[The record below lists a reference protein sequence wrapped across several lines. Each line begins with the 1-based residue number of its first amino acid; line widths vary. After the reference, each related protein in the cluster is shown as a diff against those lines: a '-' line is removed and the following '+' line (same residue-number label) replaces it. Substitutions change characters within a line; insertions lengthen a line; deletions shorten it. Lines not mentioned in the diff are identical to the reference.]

1 MISSSYLDDDEEV
14 VEHTDM
20 QVSLNDDSSS
30 EADAKAGVFI
40 LVAL

>member
-1 MISSSYLDDDEEV
+1 MISSSYLDEEEEV

-20 QVSLNDDSSS
+20 QESLKDDSSS

-40 LVAL
+40 VVAL